1 MQRLVF
7 GIAFGQLLAVL
18 LVILLQLSLFALFWG
33 MVGYSWNALAGS
45 FRQARASFTEGF
57 ASGWRERQC

>member
-18 LVILLQLSLFALFWG
+18 FVVLLQLALFALFWG
-33 MVGYSWNALAGS
+33 MVGYSWNGIAGS
-45 FRQARASFTEGF
+45 LRRARAEFMAGF
-57 ASGWRERQC
+57 ASGWRSR